1 MHAVLPLQRN
11 ETDMY
16 RDPRVALFFAV
27 IMFLLRAVYR
37 HFMNRHYRKQQN
49 PEHPETVNPEAF
61 TAVTKKDID
70 LMSEGL
76 AIASLVVVCALGL
89 LTLTLVTERSVPL
102 PDDQAV
108 REHLAGRWSNNGLL
122 SRHVRITDP
131 RFQLHFQ
138 DGQQVR
144 IVKTEN
150 GVLAYARTLPYALV
164 DKESGTS
171 TLQPYHIYIQ
181 GVPILVMVGRKGDL
195 ILFEPGRKSLWLT
208 RDWFQ

>member
-1 MHAVLPLQRN
+1 MHTVLPRQRS

-27 IMFLLRAVYR
+27 LMFLLRAMYR
-37 HFMNRHYRKQQN
+37 YFMNRHYRKRQN
-49 PEHPETVNPEAF
+49 PEHPEAVNPEAF
-61 TAVTKKDID
+61 TEVTKKDIA

-150 GVLAYARTLPYALV
+150 GVLAYARTLPYAVV

-171 TLQPYHIYIQ
+171 TLQPYRIYIQ
-181 GVPILVMVGRKGDL
+181 GVPVLVMIGRKGDL
-195 ILFEPGRKSLWLT
+195 ILFEQGRKGLRIT
-208 RDWFQ
+208 RDWLL